1 MSDHSHYEELAALAA
16 LAAGGYLD
24 DEELSE
30 FQRHAE
36 TCAQCKNAVAQFGEV
51 VHFGLP
57 LIQSRL
63 RRGISMITSRPNPG
77 ATERF
82 IRRASAEGIEFSRDV
97 RKRNSF
103 PKLNLSFVAGVGV
116 FAALLFALLYGFR
129 VPRHTAIQRD
139 RQNAAQVQQQL
150 EQLRRQNS
158 ALDATVSKL
167 QQTLVEQQHESE
179 GLRAQLTAQ
188 NAAATSARSNNEQA
202 LSAATLSASHD
213 AQSLE
218 ETEAQ
223 RKKLEKQL
231 ADAGAE
237 LARLNQARASDQA
250 DLVAEQA
257 HINELSEQLKTATT
271 NIDMERQLAS
281 AGKDVRDLMGARQ
294 LHVVDVRDTD
304 PNGKAGKAFGRVF
317 LTEGKSLIF
326 YAFDLT
332 DAKNVNAKQTF
343 QVWGQQEGKTN
354 SLRSLGFL
362 YVDDKTQR
370 RWALK
375 TEDPAAVKEIDS
387 VFVTVEPEGGAK
399 KPSSQRLLYAY
410 LGEANHP

>member
-16 LAAGGYLD
+16 GGYLG

-36 TCAQCKNAVAQFGEV
+36 SCAQCQSGVTQFGEV

-57 LIQSRL
+57 LVQSRL
-63 RRGISMITSRPNPG
+63 RPGISMITNRPNPG
-77 ATERF
+77 AMERF
-82 IRRASAEGIEFSRDV
+82 LKRASAEGIDFSPEV

-103 PKLNLSFVAGVGV
+103 PKLNLSFAAGVGV
-116 FAALLFALLYGFR
+116 FAALLFALLYGSH
-129 VPRHTAIQRD
+129 VPGHTASQRD
-139 RQNAAQVQQQL
+139 QQSATQAQKQL
-150 EQLRRQNS
+150 EQLARNNS
-158 ALDATVSKL
+158 TLDATVSRL
-167 QQTLVEQQHESE
+167 QQTLAEQQRETE
-179 GLRAQLTAQ
+179 ALRAQLATQ
-188 NAAATSARSNNEQA
+188 NAAATSTQRDKGQA
-202 LSAATLSASHD
+202 LSAATLSASQD

-218 ETEAQ
+218 QAEAQ
-223 RKKLEKQL
+223 RRKLETQL
-231 ADAGAE
+231 ADAAAE
-237 LARLNQARASDQA
+237 VARLNQARVSDQA
-250 DLVAEQA
+250 ELVADQVQV
-257 HINELSEQLKTATT
+257 NQLSEQLKAATT
-271 NIDMERQLAS
+271 NIDMERQLAA

-332 DAKNVNAKQTF
+332 DAKKINAKQTF
-343 QVWGQQEGKTN
+343 QVWGQQEGKT
-354 SLRSLGFL
+354 SSVRSLGFL
-362 YVDDKTQR
+362 YVDDKAQR

-375 TEDPAAVKEIDS
+375 TEDPAAVNEIDS

>member
-139 RQNAAQVQQQL
+139 QQNAAQVQQQL

-250 DLVAEQA
+250 DLVA
-257 HINELSEQLKTATT
+257 
-271 NIDMERQLAS
+271 S

-332 DAKNVNAKQTF
+332 DAKKVNAKQTF
-343 QVWGQQEGKTN
+343 QVWGLQEGKTN

>member
-1 MSDHSHYEELAALAA
+1 MSEHSQYEELAA
-16 LAAGGYLD
+16 LAAGGYLS
-24 DEELSE
+24 DEELRD
-30 FQRHAE
+30 FQTHAE
-36 TCAQCKNAVAQFGEV
+36 TCAECRNAVSQFGEL

-57 LIQSRL
+57 LVQSRL
-63 RRGISMITSRPNPG
+63 RQSISMITSRPNPG
-77 ATERF
+77 ATQRF
-82 IRRASAEGIEFSRDV
+82 IRRASAEGIQFSPDIQ
-97 RKRNSF
+97 K
-103 PKLNLSFVAGVGV
+103 PKSSHGFHLSFAAAAGVL
-116 FAALLFALLYGFR
+116 AALLIVFLYGGLSGHA
-129 VPRHTAIQRD
+129 PLQRD
-139 RQNAAQVQQQL
+139 NQIATQAQQQL
-150 EQLRRQNS
+150 EQLTRQNS
-158 ALDATVSKL
+158 VLQTTVSRL
-167 QQTLVEQQHESE
+167 EQTLAEQQHETA
-179 GLRAQLTAQ
+179 GLRAQVATQ
-188 NAAATSARSNNEQA
+188 DAAATSARHDNQQA
-202 LSAATLSASHD
+202 LSAAALSASSN
-213 AQSLE
+213 AQLLQQA
-218 ETEAQ
+218 EARQ
-223 RKKLEKQL
+223 KILEKQL
-231 ADAGAE
+231 ADAGTE
-237 LARLNQARASDQA
+237 LAQLNQARASDQA
-250 DLVAEQA
+250 ELVAQQVQV
-257 HINELSEQLKTATT
+257 NELSQQLKTATG

-332 DAKNVNAKQTF
+332 DAKKINAKQTF
-343 QVWGQQEGKTN
+343 QVWGQQEGKTS

>member
-1 MSDHSHYEELAALAA
+1 MSNHSQYEELAA
-16 LAAGGYLD
+16 LAAGGYLG
-24 DEELSE
+24 DEELRD
-30 FQRHAE
+30 FQTHAE
-36 TCAQCKNAVAQFGEV
+36 TCVQCRDAVAHFGEL

-57 LIQSRL
+57 LVQSRL

-77 ATERF
+77 ATQRF
-82 IRRASAEGIEFSRDV
+82 LKRAVAEGIQFSPDV
-97 RKRNSF
+97 QK
-103 PKLNLSFVAGVGV
+103 PKSSHGFHLSFAAAAGVL
-116 FAALLFALLYGFR
+116 AALLIVFLSGRLPGRA
-129 VPRHTAIQRD
+129 PIQGD
-139 RQNAAQVQQQL
+139 KQAGTQSQQQL
-150 EQLRRQNS
+150 EQLTRQNS
-158 ALDATVSKL
+158 MLDATVSRL
-167 QQTLVEQQHESE
+167 EHTLAERQHETE
-179 GLRAQLTAQ
+179 GLRAQLATQ
-188 NAAATSARSNNEQA
+188 DAATTSARQDKQQA
-202 LSAATLSASHD
+202 LSAAALSASRD

-218 ETEAQ
+218 QAEAHQ
-223 RKKLEKQL
+223 KVLEKQL
-231 ADAGAE
+231 ADAGTE

-250 DLVAEQA
+250 ELVAQQVQV
-257 HINELSEQLKTATT
+257 NELSQQLKTATT
-271 NIDMERQLAS
+271 NTDMERQLAS

-332 DAKNVNAKQTF
+332 DAKKINAKQTF
-343 QVWGQQEGKTN
+343 QVWGQQEGKTS

-375 TEDPAAVKEIDS
+375 TDDPASVAEIDS

>member
-16 LAAGGYLD
+16 GGHLG

-36 TCAQCKNAVAQFGEV
+36 SCAKCQSGVVQFGEV

-57 LIQSRL
+57 QVQSRL
-63 RRGISMITSRPNPG
+63 RRGISMITDRPNPG
-77 ATERF
+77 AMERF
-82 IRRASAEGIEFSRDV
+82 LKTASAEGIEFSPDV

-103 PKLNLSFVAGVGV
+103 PKLNLSFAAGVAV
-116 FAALLFALLYGFR
+116 FAALLFALLYGSH
-129 VPRHTAIQRD
+129 VPGHAVPQRD
-139 RQNAAQVQQQL
+139 QQNAAQVQQQL

-158 ALDATVSKL
+158 SLDATVSRL
-167 QQTLVEQQHESE
+167 QQTLAEQQHESE

-188 NAAATSARSNNEQA
+188 NAAAISARSNNEQA
-202 LSAATLSASHD
+202 LSAATLSATHE

-218 ETEAQ
+218 EAEAQ

-237 LARLNQARASDQA
+237 LARLNQARTSDQA
-250 DLVAEQA
+250 ELVAEQA
-257 HINELSEQLKTATT
+257 QINQLSEQLKTATA
-271 NIDMERQLAS
+271 NIDMDRQLAA

-332 DAKNVNAKQTF
+332 DAKKINAKQTF
-343 QVWGQQEGKTN
+343 QVWGQQEGKTG
-354 SLRSLGFL
+354 SVRSLGFL
-362 YVDDKTQR
+362 YVDDKAQR

-375 TEDPAAVKEIDS
+375 TEDAAAVNEIDS

>member
-1 MSDHSHYEELAALAA
+1 MTSEHPYYEELAA
-16 LAAGGYLD
+16 LAAGGYLGE
-24 DEELSE
+24 EELSDL
-30 FQRHAE
+30 QRHSE
-36 TCAQCKNAVAQFGEV
+36 TCAECSNALAEFREL

-57 LIQSRL
+57 LTESRL
-63 RRGISMITSRPNPG
+63 HRIVGTAMSRPNPG

-82 IRRASAEGIEFSRDV
+82 IQRAAMEGITFSPGVNRLDSSP
-97 RKRNSF
+97 RWI
-103 PKLNLSFVAGVGV
+103 LSFAAPAVAL
-116 FAALLFALLYGFR
+116 AALLIAFMFGVHFSGHAP
-129 VPRHTAIQRD
+129 VQRS
-139 RQNAAQVQQQL
+139 QENVTQAKQQL
-150 EQLRRQNS
+150 EQLARQNS
-158 ALDATVSKL
+158 GLDQAVSRL
-167 QQTLVEQQHESE
+167 QRTLAEQQRETDD
-179 GLRAQLTAQ
+179 LRAQLASQ
-188 NAAATSARSNNEQA
+188 SVAANSAKHDKEQA

-218 ETEAQ
+218 EAEAQ
-223 RKKLEKQL
+223 RKLLEKQL
-231 ADAGAE
+231 ADAGTQ
-237 LARLNQARASDQA
+237 LARLDQARASDQA
-250 DLVAEQA
+250 DLVAAQA
-257 HINELSEQLKTATT
+257 HINELSEQLKTAAT
-271 NIDMERQLAS
+271 NVDMERQLAT

-294 LHVVDVRDTD
+294 LNVVDVRDTD

-332 DAKNVNAKQTF
+332 DARKINAKQTF
-343 QVWGQQEGKTN
+343 QVWGQQEGKAT

-375 TEDPAAVKEIDS
+375 TDDPAAVKEIDS

>member
-16 LAAGGYLD
+16 GGYLG

-36 TCAQCKNAVAQFGEV
+36 SCAQCQSGVTQFGEV

-57 LIQSRL
+57 LVQSRL
-63 RRGISMITSRPNPG
+63 RPGISMITNRPNPG
-77 ATERF
+77 AMERF
-82 IRRASAEGIEFSRDV
+82 LKRASAEGIEFSPEV

-103 PKLNLSFVAGVGV
+103 PKLNLSFAAGVGV
-116 FAALLFALLYGFR
+116 FAALLFALLYGSH
-129 VPRHTAIQRD
+129 VPGHTASQRD
-139 RQNAAQVQQQL
+139 QQSATQAQKQL
-150 EQLRRQNS
+150 EQLARNNS
-158 ALDATVSKL
+158 TLDATVSRL
-167 QQTLVEQQHESE
+167 QQTLAEQQRETE
-179 GLRAQLTAQ
+179 ALRAQLATQ
-188 NAAATSARSNNEQA
+188 NAAATSTQRDKGQA
-202 LSAATLSASHD
+202 LSAATLSASQD

-218 ETEAQ
+218 QAEAQ
-223 RKKLEKQL
+223 RRKLETQL
-231 ADAGAE
+231 ADAAAE
-237 LARLNQARASDQA
+237 VARLNQARVSDQA
-250 DLVAEQA
+250 ELVADQVQV
-257 HINELSEQLKTATT
+257 NQLSEQLKAATM
-271 NIDMERQLAS
+271 NIDMERQLAA

-332 DAKNVNAKQTF
+332 DAKKINAKQTF
-343 QVWGQQEGKTN
+343 QVWGQQEGKT
-354 SLRSLGFL
+354 SSVRSLGFL
-362 YVDDKTQR
+362 YVDDKAQR

-375 TEDPAAVKEIDS
+375 TEDPAAVNEIDS

>member
-1 MSDHSHYEELAALAA
+1 MSDHSQYEELAA

-24 DEELSE
+24 DEELRD
-30 FQRHAE
+30 FRTHAE
-36 TCAQCKNAVAQFGEV
+36 ACVQCRDAVVHFGEL

-57 LIQSRL
+57 LVQSQL

-77 ATERF
+77 ATQRF
-82 IRRASAEGIEFSRDV
+82 LKRASAEGIQFSPDLQE
-97 RKRNSF
+97 
-103 PKLNLSFVAGVGV
+103 PKSAHGFLK
-116 FAALLFALLYGFR
+116 FAAAAGALAAVLIALLYVGR
-129 VPRHTAIQRD
+129 LPGHAPLPGDKQIATQA
-139 RQNAAQVQQQL
+139 QQQL
-150 EQLRRQNS
+150 DQLTRQNS
-158 ALDATVSKL
+158 ALETTVSRL
-167 QQTLVEQQHESE
+167 ERTLAEQQHETD
-179 GLRAQLTAQ
+179 GLRAQLATQ
-188 NAAATSARSNNEQA
+188 DAAATSARHNYQQA
-202 LSAATLSASHD
+202 LLAAAQSASSD
-213 AQSLE
+213 AQSMQQA
-218 ETEAQ
+218 EAKQ
-223 RKKLEKQL
+223 KVLEKQL
-231 ADAGAE
+231 ADAGTE
-237 LARLNQARASDQA
+237 LARLNQARSSDQA
-250 DLVAEQA
+250 ELVAQQVQV
-257 HINELSEQLKTATT
+257 NELSQQLKTATT
-271 NIDMERQLAS
+271 NVDMERQLAS

-326 YAFDLT
+326 YAFDLA
-332 DAKNVNAKQTF
+332 DAKKMNAKQTF
-343 QVWGQQEGKTN
+343 QVWGQQEGKTS

-375 TEDPAAVKEIDS
+375 TEDPAAVGEIDS